1 MSDRTGSQ
9 DFEDRS
15 AEIDPEQE
23 AQIAELFRRTAPRS
37 TSLDFDSLKSEP
49 LAFLQR
55 IPMAVRITVPVAAI
69 VLVVACVLVWQPA
82 EVDANM
88 TFAEVQQ
95 RLEQVKTITYRQKT
109 IPPKQQAE
117 EEPEIEKVFLLA
129 PSTLRYEKPDGSYA
143 LMDLERARS
152 MYLDRKK
159 KRVTVYEGIAT
170 ITPEMKQLNFYELIR
185 NIQGKAVSELPAKE
199 LDGKK
204 LPGFRAE
211 REVSH
216 PMMKQKL
223 TVRMN
228 VWVDP
233 KTKLP
238 AKIEELYPDPVGSD
252 NYRMGTVMDQFVFN
266 EPLDPELFSFDA
278 PEGFTVESY
287 GAEKLLPPEED
298 ESIQQ
303 PVLTPKIGLGPVRFG
318 MKRDEVEKLLGKP
331 EKVVPAGGNSVSLE
345 YYSRGYGMVVSDVL
359 GVSMITVKSQQSFTV
374 VRVRGFAGMTD
385 KGVKIGATEEA
396 VRKAHGEPSRVED
409 RAKEGGPR
417 TMYYDELN
425 GWFSLW
431 QGKVESMFFMIPR
444 ETKLKI
450 IEQRKKEESK
460 ESKD

>member
-1 MSDRTGSQ
+1 MSDRTRSQ

-15 AEIDPEQE
+15 IEIDPEQE
-23 AQIAELFRRTAPRS
+23 RQMADLFRRTAPRS
-37 TSLDFDSLKSEP
+37 RSLDFESLECEP
-49 LAFLQR
+49 VSFFRR
-55 IPMAVRITVPVAAI
+55 IPMTVRITVPLAAV
-69 VLVVACVLVWQPA
+69 VLLLACLLIWQPA
-82 EVDANM
+82 QVDANM
-88 TFAEVQQ
+88 TFAEVQE

-109 IPPKQQAE
+109 IPSKQQVE

-129 PSTLRYEKPDGSYA
+129 PSTLRHEKPDGSYA
-143 LMDLERARS
+143 LMDLERGRS

-159 KRVTVYEGIAT
+159 KRVAIYEGIAT

-199 LDGKK
+199 IDGKK

-233 KTKLP
+233 ATKLP
-238 AKIEELYPDPVGSD
+238 ARIEELYPDPVGSD
-252 NYRMGTVMDQFVFN
+252 NYRTGTVMDQFVFD

-287 GAEKLLPPEED
+287 GTGKLLPPEED
-298 ESIQQ
+298 ESIQK
-303 PVLTPKIGLGPVRFG
+303 PVLTPKIGLGPVKFG
-318 MKRDEVEKLLGKP
+318 MKRKEVEKLLGQP

-345 YYSRGYGMVVSDVL
+345 YYSRGYGMVVSEVL
-359 GVSMITVKSQQSFTV
+359 GVSMITVKSQQAFTV
-374 VRVRGFAGMTD
+374 VRVRDFAGMTD
-385 KGVKIGATEEA
+385 KGVKIGATEED

-409 RAKEGGPR
+409 RTKEGGPR
-417 TMYYDELN
+417 TMYYDDLN

-450 IEQRKKEESK
+450 IEERKKDEEQ
-460 ESKD
+460 E